1 MTSPRSG
8 RAARFGL
15 GTAAALLVA
24 GGLLAVPTQAHA
36 ADGPYGAIAYSQQ
49 TQRYGVATGKSTA
62 KKASKSAK
70 SKCANLGATDCK
82 VIARMNDD
90 CAAVAVN
97 PFSGVTTSANAGNI
111 LAAQRAAREGTANGQ
126 IVASGCATSKDPF

>member
-1 MTSPRSG
+1 MSAVRNG
-8 RAARFGL
+8 RAARFGAGL
-15 GTAAALLVA
+15 AAAALVT
-24 GGLLAVPTQAHA
+24 GGLLWAPAQADA
-36 ADGPYGAIAYSQQ
+36 ANGPYGAIAYSGQ
-49 TQRYGVATGKSTA
+49 TKRYGVATGKSTA

>member
-1 MTSPRSG
+1 MGATVADGTDERGCLRWAIVTLEVTIEKTCASAEGITDDVTTKRTG
-8 RAARFGL
+8 REVRL

-70 SKCANLGATDCK
+70 NKCASPVRLT
-82 VIARMNDD
+82 ARWWP
-90 CAAVAVN
+90 A
-97 PFSGVTTSANAGNI
+97 
-111 LAAQRAAREGTANGQ
+111 
-126 IVASGCATSKDPF
+126 